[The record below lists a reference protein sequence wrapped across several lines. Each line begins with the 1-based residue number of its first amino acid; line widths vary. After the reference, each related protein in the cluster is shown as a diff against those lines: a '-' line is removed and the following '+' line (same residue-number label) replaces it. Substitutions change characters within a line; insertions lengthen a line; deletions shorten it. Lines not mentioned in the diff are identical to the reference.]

1 MPSHLFGWEG
11 FLVFRVFRIGENSPF
26 QETCRSK
33 KANNDRKTTN
43 NALCRSKVIAY
54 LSSIC
59 FLFRSYLSTKK
70 DGAEAPSD
78 LSNAVD

>member
-11 FLVFRVFRIGENSPF
+11 FLVFGIFRIGENSPF

-33 KANNDRKTTN
+33 KANNDRKTIN
-43 NALCRSKVIAY
+43 NALYRSKVIAY

-59 FLFRSYLSTKK
+59 FLFRSYFV
-70 DGAEAPSD
+70 PI
-78 LSNAVD
+78 